1 MPNWMERFTKRA
13 RLVLSYAQEDA
24 ERLHHNTIGTEHL
37 LLALLREG
45 GGVGARVLRD
55 LGLEER
61 QLENVV
67 VELTQAK
74 NREMN
79 AGLELS
85 SGTKKV
91 LELSVDEARRMGH
104 HYIGTE
110 HILLGIVRQTDGM
123 AIDVLR
129 RLGVSP
135 DEVRRQVRRVLQES
149 PIVPPPP
156 PQSTE
161 TPLLSPSAS
170 SMVRLVHNRSFE
182 ILQVAVVQILDMV
195 KEDKLTTTQAAE
207 LLGALGP
214 YLTPS
219 AGGKIRLI
227 AQALRPTKLED
238 WKVNIVVRDTDADEV
253 VLQTLLPLQKAVDN
267 FDKVIET
274 AISDDRGWIFIQ
286 DEDNHR
292 RIEIRI
298 EEAEE

>member
-1 MPNWMERFTKRA
+1 MPNRMERFTKRA

-135 DEVRRQVRRVLQES
+135 DEVRRQVRRSFAGIADSATPATTIHRDSLTIS
-149 PIVPPPP
+149 FRIVDG
-156 PQSTE
+156 QT
-161 TPLLSPSAS
+161 
-170 SMVRLVHNRSFE
+170 R
-182 ILQVAVVQILDMV
+182 
-195 KEDKLTTTQAAE
+195 TQ
-207 LLGALGP
+207 
-214 YLTPS
+214 
-219 AGGKIRLI
+219 
-227 AQALRPTKLED
+227 
-238 WKVNIVVRDTDADEV
+238 
-253 VLQTLLPLQKAVDN
+253 
-267 FDKVIET
+267 
-274 AISDDRGWIFIQ
+274 
-286 DEDNHR
+286 
-292 RIEIRI
+292 
-298 EEAEE
+298 